1 METKTATTF
10 SVLKETEVQYLQSIL
25 AKGGPDLEDYPVF
38 EEYVNKLN
46 DQGIEELR
54 ILLKPILNKENMIGY
69 GYVKPYGYAGDF
81 HVIDMIYQVKTS
93 DDPRY
98 HKWDKWYHE
107 QHAPQA
113 VRNRKEFF
121 LNLCAELDAK
131 NDKPKEML
139 ILGSGPAADVFEYL
153 ESNPDSRIHF
163 DLLDLDQRAIDYA
176 REKNL
181 KYLDRLNFIRINVL
195 RFKTHKFYDTIWSAG
210 LFDYFK
216 EKHFVYLVN
225 KYREFIAED
234 GEMVIGNFAD
244 GNPSV
249 KLMHVLCDW
258 NLNLRSKED
267 LTHYAVAAGADPSSI
282 RVDSE
287 PLGVN
292 LFLRI
297 KNNKNS
303 FKTAENFISWLEFN
317 NN

>member
-1 METKTATTF
+1 METKTASTF
-10 SVLKETEVQYLQSIL
+10 TVLKETEVQYLRGIL
-25 AKGGPDLEDYPVF
+25 AKGGPEPEDYPVF
-38 EEYVNKLN
+38 EEYVNKLTPEGV
-46 DQGIEELR
+46 DEVR
-54 ILLKPILNKENMIGY
+54 TLLKPILNEENMIGF
-69 GYVKPYGYAGDF
+69 GFVKPYGYAGDF

-98 HKWDKWYHE
+98 HNWDKWYHL

-113 VRNRKEFF
+113 VRNRKDFF
-121 LNLCAELDAK
+121 LKLCAELEAK

-153 ESNPDSRIHF
+153 ENNPDSRIRF

-181 KYLDRLNFIRINVL
+181 KYLDRLNFIRMNVL
-195 RFKTHKFYDTIWSAG
+195 RFKTHKFYDMIWSAG

-216 EKHFVYLVN
+216 EKHFIYLLR
-225 KYREFIAED
+225 KYREFLAED

-258 NLNLRSKED
+258 DLILRSTEQ
-267 LTHYAVAAGADPSSI
+267 LTKYAVEAGADPETVT
-282 RVDSE
+282 VDKE

-303 FKTAENFISWLEFN
+303 FKTAENFISWLEIN